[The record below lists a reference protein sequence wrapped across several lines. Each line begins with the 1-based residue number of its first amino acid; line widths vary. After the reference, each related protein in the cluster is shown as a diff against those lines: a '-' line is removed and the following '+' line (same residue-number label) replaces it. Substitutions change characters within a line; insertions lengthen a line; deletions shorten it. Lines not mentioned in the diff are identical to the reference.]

1 MKIVHF
7 KIKKAP
13 PLTCFA
19 KFALKGY
26 IGKSLKSVLKVFYI
40 LAENPPRLR
49 YFS

>member
-1 MKIVHF
+1 MKIVHIEF
-7 KIKKAP
+7 EKAP
-13 PLTCFA
+13 PPTCFE
-19 KFALKGY
+19 KLALKGY